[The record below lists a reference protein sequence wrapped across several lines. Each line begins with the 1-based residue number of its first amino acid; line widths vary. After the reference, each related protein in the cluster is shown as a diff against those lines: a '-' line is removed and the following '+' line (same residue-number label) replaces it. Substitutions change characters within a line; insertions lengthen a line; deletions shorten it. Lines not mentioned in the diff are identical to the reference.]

1 MSPTPAAPQLL
12 HLTSRDYTGR
22 DKTAALREFYGRELM
37 RVELRPYEGAG
48 ATQDGLDFAS
58 TMLPLG
64 GDSHL
69 GLAFAHRARRHRYRV
84 IDPDEAGGVAIEA
97 LHRDNAQETG
107 LFIQHGERSPRRAD
121 DIAHRAD
128 DGARRVFETKRL
140 TQDLVEGV
148 KEVDLLVAGGQ
159 LFGEVGGLP
168 VGP

>member
-1 MSPTPAAPQLL
+1 MPAPT
-12 HLTSRDYTGR
+12 TS
-22 DKTAALREFYGRELM
+22 
-37 RVELRPYEGAG
+37 V
-48 ATQDGLDFAS
+48 
-58 TMLPLG
+58 LPLG

-168 VGP
+168 VGPQEKREEGEHRIPFPSARGFQPERRSGSERPDAAPLG